1 MDLSDIP
8 VPKDDVLMRE
18 EEGEFAILFRPE
30 FGTIKRL
37 NAAGT
42 QIWKSCDGKRS
53 VAEIV
58 DYLSTVFENVDKNTL
73 QADIIRFLTTLEEM
87 DLIEP
92 E

>member
-8 VPKDDVLMRE
+8 VPKEDVLMRE

-37 NAAGT
+37 NAAGA

-58 DYLSTVFENVDKNTL
+58 DHLVTVFENVDRKTL
-73 QADIIRFLTTLEEM
+73 QRDILQFLTTLEEM

-92 E
+92 G